1 MQEVKEDLQYQVLK
15 LRRCYYENDI
25 AIMADPDTVTGFM
38 LGGIKSGFPVH
49 NKEEAKTTLKQLV
62 DDEYSIIITTEKLG
76 MNLETI
82 LQNIPDLKHYQ

>member
-1 MQEVKEDLQYQVLK
+1 MK
-15 LRRCYYENDI
+15 NDI

-62 DDEYSIIITTEKLG
+62 DDEYSIIITTEKIGDELRD
-76 MNLETI
+76 ESSTSSATRATCASS
-82 LQNIPDLKHYQ
+82 PRPWTHPT